1 MRIGIGGIFHETN
14 TFGSR
19 AHADEVPERLSK
31 LPHGSFRISS
41 QMLVYEANSSGLR
54 LSERVVPRPAQGEV
68 TIEVQAIALNRGE
81 ARRAV
86 HGGFPD
92 GLVPGWDT
100 AGLIR
105 EIGPNTKAPPIGTR
119 VVGRAL
125 SGAWAQYRK
134 VHVDDL
140 AIVPDGVDT
149 GNAAALV
156 TSGATALA
164 VLTRRG
170 SIFGKRVLITGA
182 SGSVG
187 RLAIQLARLAGATVI
202 ALVNS
207 PKFADTLT
215 ALGAHHVVADLAEA
229 PQVDLVLDSL
239 GGATLVQAMQLLRP
253 GGSVQSFGWTS
264 GESAIFPNL
273 DVLTNCGGALEGF
286 AIGEH
291 RVGTLLES
299 LLPLLERRAIRASVQ
314 MRRSWSDLPD
324 TAARILERGFSGK
337 AIVELGHEHL

>member
-1 MRIGIGGIFHETN
+1 M
-14 TFGSR
+14 
-19 AHADEVPERLSK
+19 
-31 LPHGSFRISS
+31 SS
-41 QMLVYEANSSGLR
+41 QMLVYEASSSGGLR
-54 LSERVVPRPAQGEV
+54 VSERAVPQPAQGEV
-68 TIEVQAIALNRGE
+68 TIEVRAIALNRGE

-100 AGLIR
+100 AGLVR
-105 EIGPNTKAPPIGTR
+105 EIGPDTKAPPIGTR

-125 SGAWAQYRK
+125 SGGWAQYRK

-140 AIVPDGVDT
+140 AILPDDVDM
-149 GNAAALV
+149 GEAAALA

-187 RLAIQLARLAGATVI
+187 RLAVQLARLAGATVV

-215 ALGAHHVVADLAEA
+215 ALGAHHVVADLADA
-229 PQVDLVLDSL
+229 PQVDLVVDSL
-239 GGATLVQAMQLLRP
+239 GGPTLVQAMQLLRP
-253 GGSVQSFGWTS
+253 GGSIQSFGWTAS
-264 GESAIFPNL
+264 ESAIFPNL
-273 DVLTNCGGALEGF
+273 DALTKCGGALEGF
-286 AIGEH
+286 AIGEQ
-291 RVGTLLES
+291 RVGALLES

-314 MRRSWSDLPD
+314 MRRSWSELPD

-337 AIVELGHEHL
+337 AIVELKQDRL

>member
-1 MRIGIGGIFHETN
+1 
-14 TFGSR
+14 
-19 AHADEVPERLSK
+19 
-31 LPHGSFRISS
+31 
-41 QMLVYEANSSGLR
+41 MLVYEASRSGLR
-54 LSERVVPRPAQGEV
+54 ISERAIPQPAQGEV
-68 TIEVQAIALNRGE
+68 TIEVHAIALNRGE

-92 GLVPGWDT
+92 GLIPGWDT
-100 AGLIR
+100 GGVIR
-105 EIGPNTKAPPIGTR
+105 EIGPDTKAPVIGAR

-125 SGAWAQYRK
+125 SGGWAQYRK

-140 AIVPDGVDT
+140 AILPNDVDM
-149 GNAAALV
+149 GEAAALV

-187 RLAIQLARLAGATVI
+187 RLATQLARLAGATVV

-207 PKFADTLT
+207 SKFTDTSA
-215 ALGAHHVVADLAEA
+215 ALGAHLIVADLAEA

-239 GGATLVQAMQLLRP
+239 GGATLVQALQLLRP
-253 GGSVQSFGWTS
+253 GGSIQSFGWTA
-264 GESAIFPNL
+264 GESAILPNL
-273 DVLTNCGGALEGF
+273 DVLTKCGGTLEGF
-286 AIGEH
+286 AIGEQ
-291 RVGTLLES
+291 RVGTLLET

-314 MRRSWSDLPD
+314 MRRPWSELPE

-337 AIVELGHEHL
+337 AIVELEQNRL